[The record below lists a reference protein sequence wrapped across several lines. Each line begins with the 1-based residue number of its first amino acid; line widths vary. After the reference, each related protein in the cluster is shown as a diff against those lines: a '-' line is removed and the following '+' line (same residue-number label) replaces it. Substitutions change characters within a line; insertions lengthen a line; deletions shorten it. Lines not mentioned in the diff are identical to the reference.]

1 MIPRSTA
8 KAALAL
14 VARML
19 PDPAKKTTTVWMRV
33 YREFIPN
40 RQGVTMVLWM
50 IDWNTMEAPPMA
62 KAAINITSSMGT
74 RSPMAKERYLGFT
87 STVK

>member
-1 MIPRSTA
+1 
-8 KAALAL
+8 
-14 VARML
+14 
-19 PDPAKKTTTVWMRV
+19 
-33 YREFIPN
+33 
-40 RQGVTMVLWM
+40 MVLWM
-50 IDWNTMEAPPMA
+50 MDWNTMEAPPMA